1 MKKIDVLKREIQEY
15 GLDLYILLKYGTLV
29 FFAFGGTVEQYNEC
43 MNDYVK
49 SFSCQVVN
57 YGIV

>member
-49 SFSCQVVN
+49 SFGC
-57 YGIV
+57 